1 MLDIKELLAKILDKI
16 TTVTVTVTGTTNANG
31 AISVAAKVPT
41 TANIVC
47 IKPNNSTHMA
57 IPFYYYNG
65 DWHAKVVDWRTLAN
79 VSNTSVTLTIRYL
92 K

>member
-1 MLDIKELLAKILDKI
+1 MLDVKKLFTNILDKI
-16 TTVTVTVTGTTNANG
+16 TAVTVTVTGTTNSNG

-47 IKPNNSTHMA
+47 MKTNGSNHMA
-57 IPFYYYNG
+57 IPFQYYNG
-65 DWHAKVVDWRTLAN
+65 DWHGKIVDWRTLAN